1 MIKRTNR
8 MALAAMR
15 TTGLVWSS
23 EVGAVHLFDTVK
35 LTAVQANHFHFHAID
50 KMQHRW
56 NMLLVAIGV
65 EQNGSKYIKQ
75 ELHTLTEARLHK
87 ATVDYFNHAHE
98 KLLSTINPKHEKQ
111 AGWIATPFERDFSDY
126 EITRILRL

>member
-8 MALAAMR
+8 MALTAMR

-23 EVGAVHLFDTVK
+23 DVGSVHLFDTVK
-35 LTAVQANHFHFHAID
+35 LSPVQANDFHFHAID

-56 NMLLVAIGV
+56 NMLLVAIGI
-65 EQNGSKYIKQ
+65 ETSGSKYIKQ
-75 ELHTLTEARLHK
+75 ELHTLTEPRFHT
-87 ATVDYFNHAHE
+87 ATVDYFNQAHE

-111 AGWIATPFERDFSDY
+111 AGWIATPFERDFTDS
-126 EITRILRL
+126 EVMRILRL

>member
-23 EVGAVHLFDTVK
+23 DIGAVHLFDTFK
-35 LTAVQANHFHFHAID
+35 LSPVQANEFHFHAID

-56 NMLLVAIGV
+56 NMLLVAVGI
-65 EQNGSKYIKQ
+65 EPSGSKYVKQ
-75 ELHTLTEARLHK
+75 ELHALTEPRFHT
-87 ATVDYFNHAHE
+87 ATVDYFNQEHE
-98 KLLSTINPKHEKQ
+98 RLLATINPKHGKQ
-111 AGWIATPFERDFSDY
+111 AGWIATPFERDFTDS
-126 EITRILRL
+126 EVMRILRL

>member
-23 EVGAVHLFDTVK
+23 DVGAVHLFDTVK
-35 LTAVQANHFHFHAID
+35 LTGVQANDFHYHGID

-56 NMLLVAIGV
+56 NMLLVAVGI
-65 EQNGSKYIKQ
+65 EPNGSKYIKP
-75 ELHTLTEARLHK
+75 ELHILNEQRFHT
-87 ATVDYFNHAHE
+87 ATVDYFNQEHE
-98 KLLSTINPKHEKQ
+98 RLLATINPKHEKQ
-111 AGWIATPFERDFSDY
+111 AGWIATPFERDFTND
-126 EITRILRL
+126 EIIRILRI

>member
-23 EVGAVHLFDTVK
+23 DVGSVHLFDTVK
-35 LTAVQANHFHFHAID
+35 LSPVQANDFHFHAID

-56 NMLLVAIGV
+56 NMLLVAIGI
-65 EQNGSKYIKQ
+65 EPSGSKYIKQ
-75 ELHTLTEARLHK
+75 ELHALTEPRFHT
-87 ATVDYFNHAHE
+87 ATVDYFNQEHE
-98 KLLSTINPKHEKQ
+98 RLLATINPKHEKQ
-111 AGWIATPFERDFSDY
+111 AGWIATPFERDFTDA
-126 EITRILRL
+126 EVMRILRV